1 MLHGKWP
8 PFTFRKDV
16 GEGFLSRL
24 PYTYIG
30 VIILSIAFYF
40 VCISLY
46 QLVGLRGATSVA
58 GFTLT
63 VNHVLGTRSLSWIL
77 ILFVP
82 IICMIFDVCGKVFS
96 NMFYPTQTQIHL
108 ELEARIKMLAKR
120 RGLPASEHGRN
131 ILFRR
136 VRQGTESV

>member
-1 MLHGKWP
+1 MVHGKWP
-8 PFTFRKDV
+8 PFTFRKGV

-24 PYTYIG
+24 PWTYIG
-30 VIILSIAFYF
+30 VGLFSISFYLL
-40 VCISLY
+40 CLSLY
-46 QLVGLRGATSVA
+46 QLVGLKSASAFA

-63 VNHVLGTRSLSWIL
+63 ANHVLGTRSLSWVL

-108 ELEARIKMLAKR
+108 ELEAHGKMLAKR
-120 RGLPASEHGRN
+120 RGLPTSKRGRTRLSN
-131 ILFRR
+131 RER
-136 VRQGTESV
+136 EGTLAV